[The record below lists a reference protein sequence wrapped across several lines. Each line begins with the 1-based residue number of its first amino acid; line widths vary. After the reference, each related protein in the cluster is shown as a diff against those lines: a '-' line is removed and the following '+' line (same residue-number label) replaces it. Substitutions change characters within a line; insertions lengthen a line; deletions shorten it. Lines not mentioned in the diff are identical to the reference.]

1 MLIIPHRHI
10 SSIFDANEVELGAMI
25 DLVRLGKEHLDKAFN
40 PEGYNIAINDGV
52 VAGQTVMHLHI
63 HLIPRYP
70 GDMEDP
76 KGWVHQVLGVSEKML
91 ELKGN
96 PPPRI

>member
-1 MLIIPHRHI
+1 M
-10 SSIFDANEVELGAMI
+10 M
-25 DLVRLGKEHLDKAFN
+25 DLVRSGKEYLHEN
-40 PEGYNIAINDGV
+40 YHPHGYNIAINDGE

-76 KGWVHQVLGVSEKML
+76 KSWVHSVIHVSEKML
-91 ELKGN
+91 NEKDG
-96 PPPRI
+96 PDKSSPSSKM